1 MFKAVS
7 KLAMVVAVATLAVA
21 LSGAALAR
29 GGGGGHGGGGHGGHA
44 VADMVAVT
52 VDLAAVTP
60 ISTAGDMAA
69 DILPAP
75 TISAAGKGAL
85 GMAGEASIRREPPRS
100 VPAMSEVP

>member
-1 MFKAVS
+1 MAAGATVDM
-7 KLAMVVAVATLAVA
+7 AVAV
-21 LSGAALAR
+21 
-29 GGGGGHGGGGHGGHA
+29 
-44 VADMVAVT
+44 MVAVT

-69 DILPAP
+69 DIFLAP
-75 TISAAGKGAL
+75 TISAAEGAL

>member
-1 MFKAVS
+1 MAAGATVDM
-7 KLAMVVAVATLAVA
+7 AVAV
-21 LSGAALAR
+21 
-29 GGGGGHGGGGHGGHA
+29 
-44 VADMVAVT
+44 MVAVT

-75 TISAAGKGAL
+75 TISAAEGAL

>member
-1 MFKAVS
+1 MA
-7 KLAMVVAVATLAVA
+7 AGATV
-21 LSGAALAR
+21 
-29 GGGGGHGGGGHGGHA
+29 
-44 VADMVAVT
+44 DMAVAVT

-60 ISTAGDMAA
+60 ISMAA

-75 TISAAGKGAL
+75 TISAAEGAL